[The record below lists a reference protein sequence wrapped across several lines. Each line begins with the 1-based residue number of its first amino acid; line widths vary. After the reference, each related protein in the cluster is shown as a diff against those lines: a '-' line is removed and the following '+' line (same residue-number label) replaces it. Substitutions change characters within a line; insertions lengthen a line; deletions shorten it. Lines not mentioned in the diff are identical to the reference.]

1 MSTSHTTAPTRR
13 RALLLWITGGAALA
27 ALIAV
32 VAIAAW
38 PASAADKAR
47 DDGRQY
53 GEAVGKL
60 STAQS
65 AADVDAALA
74 DIHTAAE
81 DARTHAGDEVAD
93 QVAEQEDALERAVD
107 GFVGAHTSGDA
118 FEIDLYQAELNTA
131 RDDLG
136 SQSSDFRAQ
145 GPEVRQAF
153 WEGFQDGL
161 PGD

>member
-1 MSTSHTTAPTRR
+1 MSTAHTTAPTRP

-32 VAIAAW
+32 VTIAVW

-47 DDGRQY
+47 EDGRQY

-65 AADVDAALA
+65 AADVDEALA
-74 DIHTAAE
+74 DIHTAAGE
-81 DARTHAGDEVAD
+81 ARAHAGDEVAD
-93 QVAEQEDALERAVD
+93 HVADQEDALGRAVD
-107 GFVGAHTSGDA
+107 AFVGAHTSGDA

-131 RDDLG
+131 LDDLG
-136 SQSSDFRAQ
+136 SQASDFRAQ